1 MAKSIESI
9 IKRAQQ
15 LGQKTA
21 PRSISPKEV
30 GDLHVDTL
38 EVIEQLNETTNS
50 VQEDVDYI
58 REDALPGKVDS
69 SRNWKAGGS
78 IEYILRRINRTT
90 GEDNAVGMTWDGEKF
105 NFYHGEGAASPTI
118 NGKKIAT
125 TEDLPTNVSELT
137 NDIGLITE
145 EGALEMVQEL
155 ADELSAEISKIPRF
169 EIKVVQSLPTQN
181 ISTTTVYL
189 VPDTDGSSPDLY
201 TEYIY
206 VDGKWEQLGKVKVN
220 LSEYYTS
227 SEVDSKLQSKVDKEA
242 GKGLSTNDYTTAD
255 KNKVASALPFNDTY
269 CSDANSHLDNGY
281 IKVGKYSGNNFTQHI
296 PSVCT
301 GDDRWGILFFIA
313 ENAADGTGT
322 QMYFPIDGTYKGR
335 VFTRSLTAAKK
346 TGQSNYKISEWT
358 LLVTSKDLENFYS
371 KSEIYTREEV
381 DEKLERDMPNEHPVD
396 LLDGDATDLDI
407 TDVNGNVL
415 ARFVNGHIRTKN
427 FDSSNAGSGGSSV
440 SGFPDY
446 ISLYDDAMNNAT
458 SQWVNSSAWTWDS
471 NGATPKAVGY
481 SNYIRLERIYHSDK
495 RFLRFSVAMGADTKL
510 MIPVFHGTSATSD
523 PTNAG
528 EGSSCFAI
536 DFANKKIV
544 IYAANGYNGVGEG
557 MDDQATGTGFNLSN
571 ELETTSLS
579 SGFVGARTYIV
590 EIHKDD
596 TMSMLRIMD
605 TLSGD
610 SFEVAHNGWGAGRQ
624 NQYYGFYCAS
634 GVLPTISKLS
644 VHSLNRPDVVFVG
657 DSITEGVMVTDRS
670 KRYPSLFRAENP
682 KKKVVISARGG
693 NTIADVLAKFETEYN
708 IYRPRYMSVMIGTN
722 SGNTVSNLTQLKEL
736 CDNIGCTL
744 ILHNITSLGR
754 GAQVERNNMIQS
766 VRTSLGINGA
776 KMDVATAL
784 NYNPA
789 SGYDSNLYYTG
800 NGTHPNM
807 DGQKKM
813 YQRLRI
819 DTPELFYE
827 TISSKID

>member
-58 REDALPGKVDS
+58 RQDALPVKVNG
-69 SRNWKAGGS
+69 SRNWKAGDS
-78 IEYILRRINRTT
+78 IEFILRRVNRTT

-125 TEDLPTNVSELT
+125 TEDVPTKISELT

-169 EIKVVQSLPTQN
+169 GIKVVENLPTQN

-206 VDGKWEQLGKVKVN
+206 VDGKWEQLGKAKVN

-227 SEVDSKLQSKVDKEA
+227 SEVDLKLQSKVDKEA

-269 CSDANSHLDNGY
+269 CIDANGHTTNGY

-346 TGQSNYKISEWT
+346 TGQSNYNIGEWT
-358 LLVTSKDLENFYS
+358 MLTTSKDLEGVVKTEGNQDVTGVKTF
-371 KSEIYTREEV
+371 KSGIDVEGQLRVSHTSQNVGFVRSTSA
-381 DEKLERDMPNEHPVD
+381 
-396 LLDGDATDLDI
+396 DG
-407 TDVNGNVL
+407 
-415 ARFVNGHIRTKN
+415 ARLQFRQQDS
-427 FDSSNAGSGGSSV
+427 FDSSGTVKGVVGVDWKNGIIYISPSTSSPLLGVTFDGKPQFWNDANGTNKYELYHEGNLDTSKFVTTTDDVQIISGLKVFQGGIIVENGDTEINGLLTVTGPTDYGHLYVSHVIEIEKDPIGGRPTIASYGDGLTLTGNTGNIELVCSNVVVNKGTIAEPVLYDVYHTGNLDVSKFVKTEGEQTISGKLNVLRLRAKDFVSAGDGSSFAQMGYEAGEAYFMDNASGGQLV
-440 SGFPDY
+440 F
-446 ISLYDDAMNNAT
+446 LA
-458 SQWVNSSAWTWDS
+458 
-471 NGATPKAVGY
+471 NGNWNI
-481 SNYIRLERIYHSDK
+481 SNYSDTVVK
-495 RFLRFSVAMGADTKL
+495 F
-510 MIPVFHGTSATSD
+510 I
-523 PTNAG
+523 
-528 EGSSCFAI
+528 EG
-536 DFANKKIV
+536 N
-544 IYAANGYNGVGEG
+544 
-557 MDDQATGTGFNLSN
+557 
-571 ELETTSLS
+571 
-579 SGFVGARTYIV
+579 
-590 EIHKDD
+590 
-596 TMSMLRIMD
+596 
-605 TLSGD
+605 LSGD
-610 SFEVAHNGWGAGRQ
+610 
-624 NQYYGFYCAS
+624 
-634 GVLPTISKLS
+634 I
-644 VHSLNRPDVVFVG
+644 VVTG
-657 DSITEGVMVTDRS
+657 GLT
-670 KRYPSLFRAENP
+670 N
-682 KKKVVISARGG
+682 KVVNVSGTTAELKPNRMYKFGTVNSLTITFEEEVSGCENEYKFKFTAGVDNMPMGLPDGIKWQYGVGAPVISVGH
-693 NTIADVLAKFETEYN
+693 
-708 IYRPRYMSVMIGTN
+708 IYEISI
-722 SGNTVSNLTQLKEL
+722 K
-736 CDNIGCTL
+736 DNC
-744 ILHNITSLGR
+744 
-754 GAQVERNNMIQS
+754 
-766 VRTSLGINGA
+766 
-776 KMDVATAL
+776 ATYLEFA
-784 NYNPA
+784 
-789 SGYDSNLYYTG
+789 
-800 NGTHPNM
+800 
-807 DGQKKM
+807 
-813 YQRLRI
+813 
-819 DTPELFYE
+819 
-827 TISSKID
+827 

>member
-1 MAKSIESI
+1 MAKNIESI

-58 REDALPGKVDS
+58 RQDVLPVKVDG

-78 IEYILRRINRTT
+78 IEYILRRVNRTT

-125 TEDLPTNVSELT
+125 TEDVPTKVSELT

-169 EIKVVQSLPTQN
+169 GIKVVANLPTQN

-201 TEYIY
+201 TEYIN
-206 VDGKWEQLGKVKVN
+206 VDGKWEQLGKAKVN

-227 SEVDSKLQSKVDKEA
+227 SEVDSRLQSKVDKEA

-281 IKVGKYSGNNFTQHI
+281 IKVGKHSGNNFTQHI

-358 LLVTSKDLENFYS
+358 MLTTSKDLEGVVKTEGDQSIGGSKTFTSPIKINTGDTNGVQVTTNSSSQSAAIKIYNSAAKAIASLFKNADGFYLYNTNGTEQVRIGL
-371 KSEIYTREEV
+371 KDT
-381 DEKLERDMPNEHPVD
+381 LEPVYYS
-396 LLDGDATDLDI
+396 A
-407 TDVNGNVL
+407 
-415 ARFVNGHIRTKN
+415 
-427 FDSSNAGSGGSSV
+427 SGGFKTLFHEGNLDV
-440 SGFPDY
+440 SKLVKTEGDQI
-446 ISLYDDAMNNAT
+446 ISGVTTLLAEDENTGGVPLVIKSN
-458 SQWVNSSAWTWDS
+458 VNY
-471 NGATPKAVGY
+471 GGMYAVGAQFYCGNTALGQIVAVDTDGGYFGLSNSYAHTYLELQNNGKLTY
-481 SNYIRLERIYHSDK
+481 STGTGSTYKQNE
-495 RFLRFSVAMGADTKL
+495 
-510 MIPVFHGTSATSD
+510 VFHEGNLDVSKLVKTEGAQSISNTLSVLRLKAKDSVTS
-523 PTNAG
+523 G
-528 EGSSCFAI
+528 EGSGFAQMGYEAGEAYFM
-536 DFANKKIV
+536 DNASGGQLVFL
-544 IYAANGYNGVGEG
+544 ANGNWNISNYGDTVVKFIEG
-557 MDDQATGTGFNLSN
+557 N
-571 ELETTSLS
+571 
-579 SGFVGARTYIV
+579 
-590 EIHKDD
+590 
-596 TMSMLRIMD
+596 
-605 TLSGD
+605 LSGD
-610 SFEVAHNGWGAGRQ
+610 IVVTGGLTNKVVNVSGTTAELKPNRMYKFGTVNSLTITFGEEVSGCENEYKFKFTAGVDNMPMGLPDGIKWQYGVGA
-624 NQYYGFYCAS
+624 
-634 GVLPTISKLS
+634 P
-644 VHSLNRPDVVFVG
+644 
-657 DSITEGVMVTDRS
+657 
-670 KRYPSLFRAENP
+670 
-682 KKKVVISARGG
+682 VISAGH
-693 NTIADVLAKFETEYN
+693 
-708 IYRPRYMSVMIGTN
+708 IYEISI
-722 SGNTVSNLTQLKEL
+722 K
-736 CDNIGCTL
+736 DNC
-744 ILHNITSLGR
+744 
-754 GAQVERNNMIQS
+754 
-766 VRTSLGINGA
+766 
-776 KMDVATAL
+776 ATYLEFA
-784 NYNPA
+784 
-789 SGYDSNLYYTG
+789 
-800 NGTHPNM
+800 
-807 DGQKKM
+807 
-813 YQRLRI
+813 
-819 DTPELFYE
+819 
-827 TISSKID
+827 